1 MVMRKKERKTD
12 FSDKYIRWFSQLN
25 NKDVALAGGK
35 GASLSEMYNNDF
47 PVPPG
52 FMVTSKA
59 FEFFLEKEKLK
70 PQITGILSGIDLEDT
85 EALEKASKE
94 IRELMEGKEF
104 PKELEEEI
112 IESYH
117 ILSSDDIDESEI
129 SQDALDILRNA
140 QEPIF
145 VSVRSSA
152 TTEDLVTASFAGQ
165 QDSFLNIKGSDN
177 LIEHIKKCFSSLYTA
192 RAIYYRNKKGFKEG
206 ESLLAVV
213 VQKMVDSEKSGVVF
227 SRNPLD
233 LSEDI
238 VIEAVFGLGEGIVSG
253 RIHPDNHIVSRD
265 LKIKKTKVSDKKIAV
280 VRRSSGKNAIVKLS
294 PAKSKAQVLTN
305 GEILEL
311 ADYAIK
317 LENHYKKPQDIEF
330 AIEEKEI
337 YIVQSRPITTLNAK
351 QQIGEIVGKPILEG
365 LGASP
370 GVGVGVVKI
379 IDSTSELS
387 KIKKGDVMV
396 TKMTNPDMVV
406 SMQKSV
412 AIVTDEGGM
421 TSHAS
426 IVSREM
432 GIPCVVGT
440 RKATSVLKDGMKITV
455 DGLTGRIFE
464 GEVAKSS
471 QVEIKPAVKTHKVK
485 IKVIVDLPEFA
496 ERAAESEIK
505 HIGLT
510 RIEGMITESG
520 KHPLLFEKQEKLHE
534 YTEILKK
541 GIKKI
546 IEPFQSI
553 WIRAS
558 DIRTDE
564 FSTLEGAPEKEIN
577 PMLGLH
583 GIRFSLKHP
592 KILEAELLAIKQVAE
607 ENTHKKFGIMFPQI
621 ISIEE
626 VRQAKQYFDKIKTH
640 NMEFGVMIE
649 TPASVQIIDDICP
662 LVDFISFGTNDL
674 TQFTLAV
681 DRGEDMVQHLYDELH
696 PAIFSQIEKVIDS
709 CKRSKTESSICG
721 QAGSNKEMV
730 KFLIKKGI
738 DSISVNAD
746 AAYEISSL
754 IKELESGGEE
764 KDEVEHKED
773 KVSEEKLDNLE
784 GQRVEEKAE
793 PQVSDVNEN
802 FKIPE
807 EDWKRLTRKEKRR
820 FLRKLR
826 KKKKQMERK
835 QAQNQYPDNQLG
847 NERIDEGKTEQN
859 LATEEQNSYD
869 NKISENER
877 DNMENKLQLPHLPK
891 QEFIDREDVED
902 IKENYEDKLL
912 ENIQIPAEIKEREIT
927 KTPELQEN
935 IGAIKP
941 FDNLNRIEDKTE
953 EIKQDVEE
961 SKLEQMQ
968 ENREIE
974 QGIETQ
980 RFDSESNLDNI
991 EQSREVQE
999 IQKPKEIQEI
1009 PQETNTNNIEQEFQ
1023 EREVEKEEVDEEK
1036 EKEPEEQ
1043 NLNEDKDIDTGI
1055 SSEPSSP
1062 ESVGVYNPNDEEDNS
1077 PQKMEYRFDDDED
1090 IYSDVF

>member
-12 FSDKYIRWFSQLN
+12 FSEKYIRWFSQLN
-25 NKDVALAGGK
+25 NKDVAIAGGK
-35 GASLSEMYNNDF
+35 GASLSEMYNNKF

-52 FMVTSKA
+52 FIVTSKA
-59 FEFFLEKEKLK
+59 FDFFLEKEKLK
-70 PQITGILSGIDLEDT
+70 PTIAEILSVVDLEDT
-85 EALEKASKE
+85 EALENASKK
-94 IRELMEGKEF
+94 IREIMESKEF

-112 IESYH
+112 IEAYH
-117 ILSSDDIDESEI
+117 FLSSDGVDESEI
-129 SQDALDILRNA
+129 SQDALTILKNA

-152 TTEDLVTASFAGQ
+152 TTEDLATASFAGQ
-165 QDSFLNIKGSDN
+165 QDSFLNIKGSDS
-177 LIEHIKKCFSSLYTA
+177 LIEHVKKCFSSLYTP

-238 VIEAVFGLGEGIVSG
+238 VIETVFGLGEGLVSG
-253 RIHPDNHIVSRD
+253 RIHPDNHVVSRD

-280 VRRSSGKNAIVKLS
+280 VRRSSGKNAIVDLS
-294 PAKSKAQVLTN
+294 PTKSKAQVLTN

-330 AIEEKEI
+330 AIEEKKV
-337 YIVQSRPITTLNAK
+337 YIVQSRPITTLDAK
-351 QQIGEIVGKPILEG
+351 QQIEEIVGKPILEG

-370 GVGVGVVKI
+370 GVGVGVARI

-396 TKMTNPDMVV
+396 TKMTNPDMVI

-432 GIPCVVGT
+432 GIPCIVGT

-455 DGLTGRIFE
+455 DGSTGRIFE
-464 GEVAKSS
+464 GEVAKTS

-496 ERAAESEIK
+496 ERAVESEVE

-607 ENTHKKFGIMFPQI
+607 KNTHKKFGIMFPQI

-662 LVDFISFGTNDL
+662 EVDFVSFGTNDL
-674 TQFTLAV
+674 TQYTLAV
-681 DRGEDMVQHLYDELH
+681 DRGEDLVQHLYDEIH
-696 PAIFSQIEKVIDS
+696 PAVFSQIEKVIDA

-730 KFLIKKGI
+730 EFLVKKGI

-754 IKELESGGEE
+754 IKELESGREE
-764 KDEVEHKED
+764 EREYED
-773 KVSEEKLDNLE
+773 KGPEEKLDNLE
-784 GQRVEEKAE
+784 EQRVEKKAE
-793 PQVSDVNEN
+793 PQVSEVNED

-807 EDWKRLTRKEKRR
+807 EDWKRLTRKEKRK

-835 QAQNQYPDNQLG
+835 QAMGDSLE
-847 NERIDEGKTEQN
+847 EREIGEQS
-859 LATEEQNSYD
+859 L
-869 NKISENER
+869 SEDRDIER
-877 DNMENKLQLPHLPK
+877 DNMEDKSQLPHLPK
-891 QEFIDREDVED
+891 KEFIDREDVED
-902 IKENYEDKLL
+902 IKEDYEDKLL
-912 ENIQIPAEIKEREIT
+912 ENIQIPAEIEEEREIP

-968 ENREIE
+968 ENREVEENIE
-974 QGIETQ
+974 AE
-980 RFDSESNLDNI
+980 RFDSESNLDRI
-991 EQSREVQE
+991 EQPS
-999 IQKPKEIQEI
+999 
-1009 PQETNTNNIEQEFQ
+1009 TNNINQ
-1023 EREVEKEEVDEEK
+1023 EREEPSLGENKDIEKNISDIKQESEREETSTNIEE
-1036 EKEPEEQ
+1036 ENARETEEQ
-1043 NLNEDKDIDTGI
+1043 DLSENKDIDTGI

-1062 ESVGVYNPNDEEDNS
+1062 ESIGVYNPNEEEDNS

>member
-1 MVMRKKERKTD
+1 MVMRKKEMKID
-12 FSDKYIRWFSQLN
+12 FSEKYIRWFSQLN
-25 NKDVALAGGK
+25 NKDVQLVGGK
-35 GASLSEMYNNDF
+35 GASLSEMYNNKF

-52 FMVTSKA
+52 YMVTSKA
-59 FEFFLEKEKLK
+59 FDFFLEKEKLR
-70 PQITGILSGIDLEDT
+70 PLIAEILSVVDLEDT
-85 EALEKASKE
+85 EALENASKK
-94 IRELMEGKEF
+94 IRMLMESKEL
-104 PKELEEEI
+104 PKELEDEI
-112 IESYH
+112 IEAYH
-117 ILSSDDIDESEI
+117 FLSSDELNEEEI
-129 SQDALDILRNA
+129 SKDALNILRNA

-152 TTEDLVTASFAGQ
+152 TTEDLATASFAGQ
-165 QDSFLNIKGSDN
+165 QDSFLNVKGSDS
-177 LIEHIKKCFSSLYTA
+177 LIEHIKKCFSSLYTS

-227 SRNPLD
+227 SRNPMD

-238 VIEAVFGLGEGIVSG
+238 IIESVFGLGEGIVSG

-280 VRRSSGKNAIVKLS
+280 VRKSSGKNEIVRLS
-294 PAKSKAQVLTN
+294 PAKSNEQVLTN

-317 LENHYKKPQDIEF
+317 LENHYKKSQDIEF
-330 AIEEKEI
+330 AIEGREVF
-337 YIVQSRPITTLNAK
+337 IVQSRPITTLDAK

-365 LGASP
+365 LAASP
-370 GVGVGVVKI
+370 GVGVGVVRI

-396 TKMTNPDMVV
+396 TKMTNPDMVI

-455 DGLTGRIFE
+455 DGSTGRIYE
-464 GEVAKSS
+464 GEVAKTS

-496 ERAAESEIK
+496 KRAAESEVE

-520 KHPLLFEKQEKLHE
+520 KHPLLFEKQDELHE
-534 YTEILKK
+534 YTEILRK
-541 GIKKI
+541 GITKI
-546 IEPFQSI
+546 VKHFKSI

-564 FSTLEGAPEKEIN
+564 FSTLKGAPEKEIN

-592 KILEAELLAIKQVAE
+592 KILEAELLAIKKVAE
-607 ENTHKKFGIMFPQI
+607 KHTDKKFGIMFPQI

-626 VRQAKQYFDKIKTH
+626 VKKAKEYFDEIKTH

-662 LVDFISFGTNDL
+662 LVNFISFGTNDL

-681 DRGEDMVQHLYDELH
+681 DRGEDLVQHLYDEMH
-696 PAIFSQIEKVIDS
+696 PAIFSQIEKVLDS

-721 QAGSNKEMV
+721 QAGSNKEMAR
-730 KFLIKKGI
+730 FLVEKGI

-754 IKELESGGEE
+754 IKKLEPSLDREE
-764 KDEVEHKED
+764 PRIEEEVE
-773 KVSEEKLDNLE
+773 KLS
-784 GQRVEEKAE
+784 KE
-793 PQVSDVNEN
+793 PQVSEVNKD

-826 KKKKQMERK
+826 KKKKQKEK
-835 QAQNQYPDNQLG
+835 QQAQNQHSNNQLG
-847 NERIDEGKTEQN
+847 NEKIGEVKTEQN
-859 LATEEQNSYD
+859 LSTEEQNSYD
-869 NKISENER
+869 NKIQE
-877 DNMENKLQLPHLPK
+877 DNIEQKSQLPHLPK

-902 IKENYEDKLL
+902 IKEDYEDKLL
-912 ENIQIPAEIKEREIT
+912 ENIQIPAEIEEEREIP
-927 KTPELQEN
+927 KTQELQEN
-935 IGAIKP
+935 IGVIKP
-941 FDNLNRIEDKTE
+941 FDNLDRIEDKTE

-961 SKLEQMQ
+961 SKLEQIQ
-968 ENREIE
+968 DNREIE

-980 RFDSESNLDNI
+980 RFDSESNLDRIEEGRDRQETQEEKAETRGPSLSENKDIEEKVEQEQELRTQEERQETQEERQETDNIVGTDEKLSENI
-991 EQSREVQE
+991 ED
-999 IQKPKEIQEI
+999 
-1009 PQETNTNNIEQEFQ
+1009 NIT
-1023 EREVEKEEVDEEK
+1023 EED
-1036 EKEPEEQ
+1036 Q
-1043 NLNEDKDIDTGI
+1043 GI

-1062 ESVGVYNPNDEEDNS
+1062 ESVGVYNPNEEDNS

>member
-1 MVMRKKERKTD
+1 MRKKEGKTD
-12 FSDKYIRWFSQLN
+12 FSEKYIRWFSQLN
-25 NKDVALAGGK
+25 NKDVAIAGGK
-35 GASLSEMYNNDF
+35 GASLSEMYNNKF

-52 FMVTSKA
+52 FIVTSKA
-59 FEFFLEKEKLK
+59 FDFFLEKEKLK
-70 PQITGILSGIDLEDT
+70 PQITGILSGIDLENT

-94 IRELMEGKEF
+94 IREIMESKEF

-112 IESYH
+112 IEAYH

-129 SQDALDILRNA
+129 SQDALNILRNA

-152 TTEDLVTASFAGQ
+152 TTEDLATASFAGQ
-165 QDSFLNIKGSDN
+165 QDSFLNIKGSDS
-177 LIEHIKKCFSSLYTA
+177 LIEHVKKCFSSLYTA

-206 ESLLAVV
+206 ESLIAVV

-238 VIEAVFGLGEGIVSG
+238 VIETVFGLGEGLVSG
-253 RIHPDNHIVSRD
+253 RIHPDNHVVSRD

-280 VRRSSGKNAIVKLS
+280 VRKSSGKNAIVKLS

-330 AIEEKEI
+330 AIEEKKI
-337 YIVQSRPITTLNAK
+337 YIVQSRPITTLDAK

-365 LGASP
+365 LAASP
-370 GVGVGVVKI
+370 GVGVGVARI

-396 TKMTNPDMVV
+396 TKMTNPDMVI

-455 DGLTGRIFE
+455 DGSTGRIFE
-464 GEVAKSS
+464 GEVAKTS
-471 QVEIKPAVKTHKVK
+471 QVEIKPVVKTHKVK

-496 ERAAESEIK
+496 KRAAESEIE

-607 ENTHKKFGIMFPQI
+607 KNTHKKFGIMFPQI

-662 LVDFISFGTNDL
+662 EVDFVSFGTNDL
-674 TQFTLAV
+674 TQYTLAV
-681 DRGEDMVQHLYDELH
+681 DRGEDLVQHLYDEIH
-696 PAIFSQIEKVIDS
+696 PAVFSQIEKVIDA

-730 KFLIKKGI
+730 GFLVKKGI

-764 KDEVEHKED
+764 EREYED
-773 KVSEEKLDNLE
+773 KESEEKLDNLE
-784 GQRVEEKAE
+784 EQRVEEKAE
-793 PQVSDVNEN
+793 PQVSEVNED

-835 QAQNQYPDNQLG
+835 QARGDSLE
-847 NERIDEGKTEQN
+847 EREIGEQS
-859 LATEEQNSYD
+859 L
-869 NKISENER
+869 SEDRDIER

-902 IKENYEDKLL
+902 IKEDYEDKLL
-912 ENIQIPAEIKEREIT
+912 ENIQIPAEIEEREISET
-927 KTPELQEN
+927 QELQEN

-941 FDNLNRIEDKTE
+941 FENLDRIEDKIQ

-974 QGIETQ
+974 EGIEAE
-980 RFDSESNLDNI
+980 RFDSESNLDRI
-991 EQSREVQE
+991 EQAPTSNINQEREEQE
-999 IQKPKEIQEI
+999 IQEEI
-1009 PQETNTNNIEQEFQ
+1009 PEI
-1023 EREVEKEEVDEEK
+1023 
-1036 EKEPEEQ
+1036 EEQ
-1043 NLNEDKDIDTGI
+1043 NLSEDKDIEKNISDIKQESEREEYREEADKEILDKEDNIEKENQGI
-1055 SSEPSSP
+1055 SSEPSNP
-1062 ESVGVYNPNDEEDNS
+1062 ESVGVYNPNEEEDSS
-1077 PQKMEYRFDDDED
+1077 PQKMEYRFDEDED